1 MGPPPSAASVPSD
14 RGPLETSW
22 GAGRGWLWGLL
33 GWCLWALTCQRGR
46 GLGEGG
52 GRGGWAGVLP
62 APRLGLERACSFP
75 TVQPDPPVNVTVTA
89 VPGNPRW
96 LRVTWR
102 DPPSW
107 NSYFYRLQ
115 FELRYRAERSKT
127 FTTWM
132 VSSPSTSGRRRA
144 LGPRGQWEGSG
155 KNNAAPG
162 PALRVAARVAVGE
175 SPNRSEPPSSRPS
188 GRNDGMG
195 PSASRLCVGG

>member
-1 MGPPPSAASVPSD
+1 MGSAELVPL
-14 RGPLETSW
+14 GPYLPEGK
-22 GAGRGWLWGLL
+22 GAGGGGRE
-33 GWCLWALTCQRGR
+33 R
-46 GLGEGG
+46 GLGWG
-52 GRGGWAGVLP
+52 P
-62 APRLGLERACSFP
+62 ACSPARLQRACSFP

-155 KNNAAPG
+155 KNNVAPG
-162 PALRVAARVAVGE
+162 PAL
-175 SPNRSEPPSSRPS
+175 
-188 GRNDGMG
+188 
-195 PSASRLCVGG
+195 